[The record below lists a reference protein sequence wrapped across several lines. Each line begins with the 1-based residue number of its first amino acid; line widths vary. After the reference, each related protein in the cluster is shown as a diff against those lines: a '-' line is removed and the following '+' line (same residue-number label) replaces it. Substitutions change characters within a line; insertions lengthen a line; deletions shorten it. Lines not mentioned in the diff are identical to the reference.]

1 MWRGGGGGGE
11 LISGSSKNILVQV
24 CVCVAFIRVL
34 F

>member
-1 MWRGGGGGGE
+1 MYVCVGGGG